1 MRDDWTRFLTH
12 TADRIASGVRFVVI
26 FTVIVANGIL
36 EETLIL
42 RAELMMLLRWSRD
55 VLRYEVRWTVQE
67 KLRLLTPRQ
76 HGSMR
81 D

>member
-1 MRDDWTRFLTH
+1 MRDDWKPFLTRG
-12 TADRIASGVRFVVI
+12 ADRFASGARFVVI
-26 FTVIVANGIL
+26 ITVIVANGMF
-36 EETLIL
+36 EEALIL

-55 VLRYEVRWTVQE
+55 VLHYEVRWMVQE
-67 KLRLLTPRQ
+67 KLRLLGARQ